1 MGLSD
6 QNQSSQDAL
15 RKLREGV
22 SHSRVAQEIAQ
33 RDYAKAQAEADKW
46 EQEYQLA
53 LKGNNQDLIS
63 QAKFQRERY
72 QAIAGRLKTLVK
84 EQQLQVDAIQ
94 SSLASWEK
102 KVSEAEKEVLCSK
115 PQINGTISDFE
126 PKKNKFL
133 EIEPY
138 TQEVSHLFINSEDVD
153 EELQRLKKE
162 MLLPHKPQ
170 NIAID
175 KKDSKVILLE
185 AIGETKEAIQS
196 AILNQ
201 ECIQEIYEK
210 AQEEAKYW
218 KDKAC
223 IALKN
228 HDDNLALEAILSKIV
243 HSKIV
248 LTLQTQLQQHEATV
262 ILLGKNLIALENFKK
277 TLGNDTEF

>member
-1 MGLSD
+1 MGLYD

-53 LKGNNQDLIS
+53 ARGSNQDLIS
-63 QAKFQRERY
+63 QAKFQKERY
-72 QAIAGRLKTLVK
+72 QAITGRLKTLVE
-84 EQQLQVDAIQ
+84 EQQLQVNAIQ

-138 TQEVSHLFINSEDVD
+138 TQEVSHVFMNSEDVD

-248 LTLQTQLQQHEATV
+248 LTLQTQLQQHEATI